1 MSKVGEQVRR
11 VWGVDAGRGRESSPT
26 SFEAVTRERADQLT
40 KAVDRIEVKLNGMIV
55 AVVAAVLAEIYRA
68 ATR

>member
-11 VWGVDAGRGRESSPT
+11 LWGADARRPELSPS
-26 SFEAVTRERADQLT
+26 SFEAVTRERADQLGR
-40 KAVDRIEVKLNGMIV
+40 AVDRIEVKLNGMIL
-55 AVVAAVLAEIYRA
+55 AVVAAALAEIYRA